1 MDVFGG
7 QRHQKDIKMISA
19 GVMGGCECLMW
30 VLGTELGSFQR
41 AEQILTAEPSLQ
53 PQNLSLEV
61 QKNICG

>member
-30 VLGTELGSFQR
+30 VLGTELGFLGR
-41 AEQILTAEPSLQ
+41 V
-53 PQNLSLEV
+53 NR
-61 QKNICG
+61 